1 MITPTGGKVL
11 RPDHATAEG
20 MTDEN
25 QVRLG
30 SASLK
35 MTTRWCGTK
44 GKAWLHIVRP
54 VSAALYGSIV
64 ELVETLEG
72 PALAIKLPDD
82 ELPPSEGP

>member
-1 MITPTGGKVL
+1 
-11 RPDHATAEG
+11 
-20 MTDEN
+20 MTDET

-54 VSAALYGSIV
+54 VSATLHGSIV

-72 PALAIKLPDD
+72 PALGIKPPDEGLPLTDG
-82 ELPPSEGP
+82 S